1 MFSANIAG
9 QIKRVIHDNGKD
21 GKDAIL
27 KIVVECRKQ
36 FVRDGDMPNIYPA
49 VTIFGHDAAYVREYA
64 GVGHWITLANCEM
77 DVYRPEDADEDRISF
92 KAGRINLLPKALSE
106 AVGEVVGDGE
116 EEEES
121 PRRRKK
127 SSGSKRAGASSRG
140 KSERKPRSE
149 RRKRR
154 DEEEDDWDDEDE
166 EEEEAPRR
174 KKRPSGKAS
183 DGARKKKP
191 ASKSRKRRDE
201 EEDEDYD
208 EDYDDEFEDEDD
220 YFDDED

>member
-1 MFSANIAG
+1 HNMFSANIAG

-140 KSERKPRSE
+140 K
-149 RRKRR
+149 
-154 DEEEDDWDDEDE
+154 
-166 EEEEAPRR
+166 
-174 KKRPSGKAS
+174 
-183 DGARKKKP
+183 
-191 ASKSRKRRDE
+191 
-201 EEDEDYD
+201 
-208 EDYDDEFEDEDD
+208 
-220 YFDDED
+220 